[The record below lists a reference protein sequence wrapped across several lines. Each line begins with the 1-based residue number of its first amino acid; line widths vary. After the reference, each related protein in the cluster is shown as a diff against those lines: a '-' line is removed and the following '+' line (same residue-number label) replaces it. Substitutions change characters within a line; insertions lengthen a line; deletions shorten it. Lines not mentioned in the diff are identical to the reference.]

1 MPIRASGTASV
12 VTALTAPRP
21 SVVAPHDSVPQRQTN
36 TAWARFRRDR
46 VATGALIVMGVVI
59 LLAIAAPVVSP
70 DPFAVDLDAV
80 KKPPS
85 VAHVLGTDSA
95 GRDVM
100 ARLLSAARVSMSVG
114 LVAVAIATCIGTFVG
129 LTAGY
134 AGGGMDNLLMR
145 LTEFVQ
151 TFPLFFAVVI
161 LVALVGPNIFNVMAV
176 IGLLSW
182 PGLARLVR
190 GQVLSLRQQQ
200 YVEAARALGAGGRR
214 VVVRHVLP
222 GVLPYLAVYGTLALA
237 QAILTEAALSF
248 LGLGV
253 QMPIPSWGG
262 MMNSAQS
269 LTVLESQPWLWLP
282 PGMAIALTVLCA
294 NFVGDALRDAF
305 DPRMGVR

>member
-1 MPIRASGTASV
+1 V
-12 VTALTAPRP
+12 V
-21 SVVAPHDSVPQRQTN
+21 VV
-36 TAWARFRRDR
+36 
-46 VATGALIVMGVVI
+46 
-59 LLAIAAPVVSP
+59 LAISAPFVSP

-80 KKPPS
+80 KKAPS
-85 VAHVLGTDSA
+85 AAHVLGTDSA
-95 GRDVM
+95 GRDVL

-114 LVAVAIATCIGTFVG
+114 LVAVAIATSIGTLVG
-129 LTAGY
+129 LSAGY
-134 AGGGMDNLLMR
+134 AGGGIDNLLMR

-161 LVALVGPNIFNVMAV
+161 LVALVGPNVFNVMAV

-182 PGLARLVR
+182 PGLARLIR

-200 YVEAARALGAGGRR
+200 YVEAARALGAHGRR
-214 VVVRHVLP
+214 VVGLHVLP

-269 LTVLESQPWLWLP
+269 LTVLESQPWLWVP
-282 PGMAIALTVLCA
+282 PGAAIALTVLCA

>member
-1 MPIRASGTASV
+1 MATVVSAPVQSRSV
-12 VTALTAPRP
+12 AVGDVSRR
-21 SVVAPHDSVPQRQTN
+21 SSN

-46 VATGALIVMGVVI
+46 VAGVALIILAIIV
-59 LLAIAAPVVSP
+59 LLAILAPLLAS
-70 DPFAVDLDAV
+70 DPFSVDLDAV

-85 VAHVLGTDSA
+85 ATHPLGTDSA
-95 GRDVM
+95 GRDVL
-100 ARLLSAARVSMSVG
+100 ARLLYGARVSMSVG
-114 LVAVAIATCIGTFVG
+114 LAAVAIATCVGTLVG

-134 AGGGMDNLLMR
+134 GGGKIDNLLMR
-145 LTEFVQ
+145 FTEFVQ

-161 LVALVGPNIFNVMAV
+161 LVALVGPNLLNVMLV

-182 PGLARLVR
+182 PGLARLIR

-200 YVEAARALGAGGRR
+200 YVESARAIGAHGRR
-214 VVVRHVLP
+214 VIFLHVLP
-222 GVLPYLAVYGTLALA
+222 GVLPYLAVYGALALA

-253 QMPIPSWGG
+253 QMTIPSWGG

-269 LTVLESQPWLWLP
+269 LTVLESQPWLWVP
-282 PGMAIALTVLCA
+282 PGAAIALTVLCA

-305 DPRMGVR
+305 DPRMGTR

>member
-1 MPIRASGTASV
+1 MAAAVAVPARTEPMAAEGT
-12 VTALTAPRP
+12 PR
-21 SVVAPHDSVPQRQTN
+21 SSTN
-36 TAWARFRRDR
+36 TAWSRFRRDR
-46 VATGALIVMGVVI
+46 VATAALV
-59 LLAIAAPVVSP
+59 LLAIVVLLAILAPVLAP
-70 DPFAVDLDAV
+70 DPFFVDLDAV

-85 VAHVLGTDSA
+85 ATHWLGTDSA
-95 GRDVM
+95 GRDVF
-100 ARLLSAARVSMSVG
+100 ARMLFGARVSMSVG
-114 LVAVAIATCIGTFVG
+114 LAAVAIATCVGTLIG
-129 LTAGY
+129 LTSGY
-134 AGGGMDNLLMR
+134 GGGKTDNLLMR

-161 LVALVGPNIFNVMAV
+161 LVALVGPNLFNVMAV

-200 YVEAARALGAGGRR
+200 YVEAARALGARGRR
-214 VVVRHVLP
+214 VVLRHVLP
-222 GVLPYLAVYGTLALA
+222 GVLPYLAVYGALALA

-269 LTVLESQPWLWLP
+269 LTVLESQPWLWVP
-282 PGMAIALTVLCA
+282 PGTAIAVTVLCA

>member
-1 MPIRASGTASV
+1 VA
-12 VTALTAPRP
+12 TALSVKARVGLATADDTGR
-21 SVVAPHDSVPQRQTN
+21 RITN

-46 VATGALIVMGVVI
+46 IAGIGLLVLGIVV
-59 LLAIAAPVVSP
+59 LLAVAAPWLAS

-80 KKPPS
+80 KRPPS
-85 VAHVLGTDSA
+85 AVHWLGTDSA
-95 GRDVM
+95 GRDVL
-100 ARLLSAARVSMSVG
+100 ARLFYGARVSMSVG
-114 LVAVAIATCIGTFVG
+114 ISAVAIATCVGTLMG
-129 LTAGY
+129 LTSGY
-134 AGGGMDNLLMR
+134 GGGKVDNLLMR

-161 LVALVGPNIFNVMAV
+161 LVALVGPNLFNVIAV

-200 YVEAARALGAGGRR
+200 YVEAARALGARGRR
-214 VVVRHVLP
+214 VIFLHVLP
-222 GVLPYLAVYGTLALA
+222 GVLPYLAVYGALALA

-253 QMPIPSWGG
+253 QMPVPSWGG

-269 LTVLESQPWLWLP
+269 LTVLESQPWLWVP
-282 PGMAIALTVLCA
+282 PGLAIALTVLCA

-305 DPRMGVR
+305 DPRMGER

>member
-1 MPIRASGTASV
+1 MA
-12 VTALTAPRP
+12 TALAASSL
-21 SVVAPHDSVPQRQTN
+21 SVVAALQSAPQRQTN
-36 TAWARFRRDR
+36 TAWSRFRRDR
-46 VATGALIVMGVVI
+46 VATVALVLLGGVVM
-59 LLAIAAPVVSP
+59 LAIAAPLVSP

-80 KKPPS
+80 KKAPS
-85 VAHVLGTDSA
+85 MTHLLGTDSA
-95 GRDVM
+95 GRDVL
-100 ARLLSAARVSMSVG
+100 ARLVYAARVSMSVG
-114 LVAVAIATCIGTFVG
+114 VVAVAIATCIGTFVG

-134 AGGGMDNLLMR
+134 AGGGMDNLFMR
-145 LTEFVQ
+145 LTELVQ

-161 LVALVGPNIFNVMAV
+161 LVALVGPNVFNVMAV

-182 PGLARLVR
+182 PGLARLIR

-200 YVEAARALGAGGRR
+200 YVEAARALGSHGRR
-214 VVVRHVLP
+214 VVLLHVLP
-222 GVLPYLAVYGTLALA
+222 GVLPSLAVYGTLALA

-269 LTVLESQPWLWLP
+269 LTVLESQPWLWVP
-282 PGMAIALTVLCA
+282 PGAAIALTVLCA

-305 DPRMGVR
+305 DPRMGMRG